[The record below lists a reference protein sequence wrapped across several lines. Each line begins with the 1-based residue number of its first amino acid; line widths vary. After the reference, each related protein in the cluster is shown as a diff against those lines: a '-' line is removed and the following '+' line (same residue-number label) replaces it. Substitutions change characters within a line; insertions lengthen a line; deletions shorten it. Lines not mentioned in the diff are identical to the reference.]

1 MKTFIIAELGIN
13 HDGSF
18 DKCIKLIREAKKSG
32 ANSAKLQ
39 IIDPNSSYQKKT
51 KSYKEFFNKT
61 FTIEELFKLKK
72 FADEI
77 KIEFFTTVGDFA
89 SLELAKKLFIKKI
102 KISSGLITNIPLIER
117 ISKNKFE
124 LIISTGMAFKKE
136 IKEALKV
143 ANKYLPKNKISLLK
157 CTSLYP
163 APDYLLNLRQIIQ
176 MKKEFNIK
184 IGFSDHSLNDLPVMA
199 AVSLGA
205 EIIEKHFTLNN
216 KLLNADHKISY
227 EPYQFRKMV
236 DSIRSIEAILGNSKK
251 ICPSHEE
258 IQLRKLRHRY
268 LVTIDLVKKNEV
280 FTYKNLGFKRL
291 YKKSSKA
298 IKAKFY
304 KSFIGKKSNANID
317 EDTIVNKKFL
327 KYR

>member
-32 ANSAKLQ
+32 ANSVKLQ

-51 KSYKEFFNKT
+51 RSYKEFFSKT
-61 FTIEELFKLKK
+61 LTVEELFKLKK
-72 FADEI
+72 FTDEI
-77 KIEFFTTVGDFA
+77 KIDFFATIGDFV
-89 SLELAKKLFIKKI
+89 SLELIKKLFIKKI
-102 KISSGLITNIPLIER
+102 KISSGLITNIPLIEEVA
-117 ISKNKFE
+117 KNKIE

-136 IKEALKV
+136 IKEALNV

-163 APDYLLNLRQIIQ
+163 APDHLHNIGQILI
-176 MKKEFNIK
+176 MKREFSVK
-184 IGFSDHSLNDLPVMA
+184 IGYSDHSLNDLPVIA

-227 EPYQFRKMV
+227 EPDKFRKMV
-236 DSIRSIEAILGNSKK
+236 ESIRSIEVILGNSK
-251 ICPSHEE
+251 IIYPSHEE
-258 IQLRKLRHRY
+258 IQLRKFRHRY
-268 LVTIDLVKKNEV
+268 LVTMDLVKKNEV
-280 FTYKNLGFKRL
+280 FTYFLGFLYKFIWKIRL
-291 YKKSSKA
+291 YY
-298 IKAKFY
+298 F
-304 KSFIGKKSNANID
+304 
-317 EDTIVNKKFL
+317 
-327 KYR
+327 

>member
-13 HDGSF
+13 HNGSF

-32 ANSAKLQ
+32 ANSVKLQ

-51 KSYKEFFNKT
+51 RSYKEFLRKT
-61 FTIEELFKLKK
+61 LTLEELFKIKK

-77 KIEFFTTVGDFA
+77 KIDFFATIGDLV
-89 SLELAKKLFIKKI
+89 SLELIKKLLIKKI
-102 KISSGLITNIPLIER
+102 KISSGLITNIPLIEEVA
-117 ISKNKFE
+117 KNKLE
-124 LIISTGMAFKKE
+124 LIISTGMAFNKE
-136 IKEALKV
+136 IKEALNV
-143 ANKYLPKNKISLLK
+143 VNKHLPKKKISLLK

-163 APDYLLNLRQIIQ
+163 APDYLLNLRQIPQ
-176 MKKEFNIK
+176 MKKEFNVK
-184 IGFSDHSLNDLPVMA
+184 IGYSDHSLNDLPVIA

-205 EIIEKHFTLNN
+205 EIVEKHFTLNN

-227 EPYQFRKMV
+227 EPYQFSKMV
-236 DSIRSIEAILGNSKK
+236 ESIRSIEAILGNTK
-251 ICPSHEE
+251 IIHPSFEE

-268 LVTIDLVKKNEV
+268 LVTIDSIKKNEI

-304 KSFIGKKSNANID
+304 KSFIGKKTKVNID
-317 EDTIVNKKFL
+317 QDKIISKKFL
-327 KYR
+327 K

>member
-18 DKCIKLIREAKKSG
+18 DKCVKLIREAKKSG

-51 KSYKEFFNKT
+51 KSYKEFSNKIL
-61 FTIEELFKLKK
+61 TIEELFKLKK

-77 KIEFFTTVGDFA
+77 KIEFFATIGDLA
-89 SLELAKKLFIKKI
+89 SLELVKKLFIKKI
-102 KISSGLITNIPLIER
+102 KISSGLITNIPLIEE
-117 ISKNKFE
+117 ISKNKLE

-136 IKEALKV
+136 IMEAINV
-143 ANKYLPKNKISLLK
+143 ASKYLPKNKISLLK

-163 APDYLLNLRQIIQ
+163 APDYLLNLAQIPL
-176 MKKEFNIK
+176 MKKQFSVK
-184 IGFSDHSLNDLPVMA
+184 IGYSDHSLDNLPVIT

-216 KLLNADHKISY
+216 KLLDADHKISY
-227 EPYQFRKMV
+227 EPYQFKKMV
-236 DSIRSIEAILGNSKK
+236 DSIKRVEDSIGNSKT
-251 ICPSHEE
+251 IHPTHEE

-268 LVTIDLVKKNEV
+268 LVTINQIKKNDI

-291 YKKSSKA
+291 YKVSKKA

-304 KSFIGKKSNANID
+304 KSFIGKKSKVNID
-317 EDTIVNKKFL
+317 QDIVVNKNFL
-327 KYR
+327 K

>member
-32 ANSAKLQ
+32 ANSAKVQ

-51 KSYKEFFNKT
+51 KSYKEFLNKIL
-61 FTIEELFKLKK
+61 TIEELFKIKK

-77 KIEFFTTVGDFA
+77 KIDFFATIGDLA
-89 SLELAKKLFIKKI
+89 SLELVKKLFIKKI
-102 KISSGLITNIPLIER
+102 KISSGLITNIPLIEE
-117 ISKNKFE
+117 ISKNKLE

-136 IKEALKV
+136 IMEAINV
-143 ANKYLPKNKISLLK
+143 ASKYLPKNKISLLK

-163 APDYLLNLRQIIQ
+163 APDYLLNLTQILL
-176 MKKEFNIK
+176 MKKKFSIK
-184 IGFSDHSLNDLPVMA
+184 IGYSDHSLDDLPVIA

-216 KLLNADHKISY
+216 KLLDADHKISY
-227 EPYQFRKMV
+227 EPYQFKKMV
-236 DSIRSIEAILGNSKK
+236 DSIRRVEDSMGNSK
-251 ICPSHEE
+251 IIYPSHEE
-258 IQLRKLRHRY
+258 IKLRKLRHRY
-268 LVTIDLVKKNEV
+268 LVTINQIKKNDI

-291 YKKSSKA
+291 YKESKKA

-304 KSFIGKKSNANID
+304 KSFIGKKSKVNID
-317 EDTIVNKKFL
+317 QDIVVNKNFL
-327 KYR
+327 K